1 MATGTPGQVHGVN
14 PVPAGGIVSVP
25 DATGGAGPAVVTSQV
40 INAMWEN
47 AQNKANAGL
56 DLANRAIDLAD
67 PPPQMGE
74 HGIYKQA
81 PEVPL
86 PPELDNPDPDAGRRL
101 YEAQFNRMRDMIT
114 DGFADYIGTHFP
126 NTGWFEAA
134 LDWCHKAIRDGGTGI
149 NPAVEALLWARDRA
163 RIQRKAQE
171 DKAQATSEWAGKRF
185 PMPPGAMYAQVNK
198 IDQEASFKVSEQ
210 SRDIAIKSFET
221 EIENVR
227 FAVKELLDLRIKAL
241 DAGLNYIRTL
251 MLAPETAMKLATGLS
266 GLQYEFM
273 RALTAMYTAQVSA
286 LEPQIRMIIT
296 DAELRQKSDQANLNA
311 KMASIDAKVKA
322 AMAAAQLVGTQS
334 AAGINAIGARS
345 SISANDGSSF

>member
-1 MATGTPGQVHGVN
+1 MRTYFSW
-14 PVPAGGIVSVP
+14 PAKAPLVRIVDEP
-25 DATGGAGPAVVTSQV
+25 DARWGEWSVQRATAQV
-40 INAMWEN
+40 INAMWSN
-47 AQNKANAGL
+47 AQSRADTGL
-56 DLANRAIDLAD
+56 DLAKSAVDLPDAA
-67 PPPQMGE
+67 PQMGV
-74 HGIYKQA
+74 HGIFEQA
-81 PEVPL
+81 PKIPL
-86 PPELDNPDPDAGRRL
+86 PPELDNPDPDEGKKI
-101 YEAQFNRMRDMIT
+101 YEEQFNRMCDMIT
-114 DGFADYIGTHFP
+114 DGFSDYIGTHFP
-126 NTGWFEAA
+126 DTGWFEEA

-149 NPAVEALLWARDRA
+149 NPAVEAQLWARDRA

-185 PMPPGAMYAQVNK
+185 PMPPGAMYAQVNQ
-198 IDQEASFKVSEQ
+198 IDQEASFKMSEQ

-227 FAVKELLDLRIKAL
+227 FAAKELLDLRVKAL

-273 RALTAMYTAQVSA
+273 RSLTAMYTAQVSA

-334 AAGINAIGARS
+334 AAGINAIGARLS
-345 SISANDGSSF
+345 RSGSSTYNHNY